1 MCGWC
6 VSLPASQ
13 GEERCA
19 RGWKREGEAAVLF
32 VGHGLN
38 GGTSCHQVGMM
49 SRAGGQLLRLDRVK
63 ILPDREKGCGLGA
76 GKHQIML

>member
-1 MCGWC
+1 MCGC

-13 GEERCA
+13 VEEGVPGGGSGRA
-19 RGWKREGEAAVLF
+19 RLRFFSSSMAST
-32 VGHGLN
+32 
-38 GGTSCHQVGMM
+38 GTSCHQVGMM

-63 ILPDREKGCGLGA
+63 IFPDREKGCGLAA

>member
-1 MCGWC
+1 MGGAC
-6 VSLPASQ
+6 LSQ
-13 GEERCA
+13 PVKVKKGVP